1 MATSLVL
8 PSGRPNPY
16 AQPAQQAAPVN
27 PWGALGDPSQKQAE
41 GRRGSM
47 EQARSGLNYAAQK
60 GWGRKLTADEENNIY
75 GHAKSKGYQDGG
87 EVDTNIYNSSLD
99 YMTQLLGPQA
109 VQKTPEQQSAAQPGN
124 ELGNESAMNQWQKQ
138 APAMGVPQSFRGAN
152 PYAAQQQSMM
162 QRILANPET
171 MDQKFQDQLGESQ
184 KESANRMMSQAN
196 ASGQQQLAG
205 RGFGGGG
212 GTQQA
217 MQNDNQQNMI
227 SQLLSG
233 RRDIATQAA
242 QVNRQD
248 QYNALNQSSQLN
260 QQDWNGQMDLANMG
274 LGQMNQN
281 RQANLQDFLGR
292 HSADE
297 DVLGREQND
306 SQFNK
311 NFGLDFL
318 RYMAQKDQFKE
329 SLGENKRQY
338 NDTSGFNWANF
349 DAQQQQAM
357 MNRIFGY

>member
-1 MATSLVL
+1 MASNLVL

-16 AQPAQQAAPVN
+16 SQPAQPVN
-27 PWGALGDPSQKQAE
+27 PWGAQGDPSQKQAD
-41 GRRGSM
+41 GRRGTM
-47 EQARSGLNYAAQK
+47 DQARSGLNYAAQK
-60 GWGRKLTADEENNIY
+60 GWGRKLTSDEENNIY
-75 GHAKSKGYQDGG
+75 GYAKTKGYQDGG
-87 EVDTNIYNSSLD
+87 EVDSNVYNSSLD
-99 YMTQLLGPQA
+99 YMTQLLGPQQA
-109 VQKTPEQQSAAQPGN
+109 QQQQAQPGKPGN

-152 PYAAQQQSMM
+152 PYAGQQQAMM
-162 QRILANPET
+162 QKILANPET
-171 MDQKFQDQLGESQ
+171 MGQQFQDQLGESQ
-184 KESANRMMSQAN
+184 KESAQRMMGQAN
-196 ASGQQQLAG
+196 AQGQQALAG
-205 RGFGGGG
+205 RGFGSGG

-217 MQNDNQQNMI
+217 LQSDNQQNMI
-227 SQLLSG
+227 ANLLAG

-248 QYNALNQSSQLN
+248 QYNALNQSSDLN
-260 QQDWNGQMDLANMG
+260 QRDWDGQMGLANMG
-274 LGQMNQN
+274 LNQMNQN
-281 RQANLQDFLGR
+281 RQSNLQDFLGM

-338 NDTSGFNWANF
+338 NDSSGFNWANF